1 MVSKELRGYQVDS
14 ANKGYAILKEL
25 GIVYLAMQVRCGKT
39 ATALEICKLH
49 GAKKVLFLTKKKAI
63 SSIQQDYV
71 DFGYDLW
78 FEIMIVND
86 ESMHKIEDPK
96 SFDLVIHDENHR
108 FGSLCKP
115 GKYTKMFRE
124 LFFDKPM
131 IFLSGTMCPESFS
144 QIYHQF
150 WVSSRSPWSHYRN
163 FYKWAADY
171 VNVKQRKINSFMV
184 NDYSDGIEDKIMGD
198 VSKYMIT
205 FTQEQAG
212 FQSVIEEK
220 VLHVKMLQKTYDI
233 ANRLLKDLV
242 VEGKE
247 EVILAD
253 TPAKLLQK
261 IHQLYSGTIKFESGK
276 SMVIDTTKAEFIRS
290 QFATSKIGIFYVF
303 KAELEALKQIYGDD
317 LTTDIDEF
325 NSTNKSIALQIVSGR
340 EGISLKNAEYLV
352 FYNIQHSAVSYFQG
366 IDRMTTINRLN
377 NKVFWI
383 FSEGGIEDKIY
394 KVVKSK
400 KKYTTNI
407 FKKDYEAVI
416 KQQER
421 HGTH

>member
-1 MVSKELRGYQVDS
+1 MVSKELRGYQVENS
-14 ANKGYAILKEL
+14 KKGCAILIEH
-25 GIVYLAMQVRCGKT
+25 GIVYLSMSVRTGKT
-39 ATALEICKLH
+39 ATSLEICKLY
-49 GAKKVLFLTKKKAI
+49 GARRVLFLTKKKAI

-71 DFGYDLW
+71 DFGFDIW
-78 FEIMIVND
+78 FDIMIVND
-86 ESMHKIEDPK
+86 ESMHKIEDSK
-96 SFDLVIHDENHR
+96 SFDVIVHDEHHR
-108 FGSLCKP
+108 FGAIPKP
-115 GKYTKMFRE
+115 GAATKMFRE
-124 LFFDKPM
+124 LFYNKPM
-131 IFLSGTMCPESFS
+131 IFLSGTPTPESFS
-144 QIYHQF
+144 QMFNQF
-150 WVSSRSPWSHYRN
+150 WVSSRSPWGHYKN

-261 IHQLYSGTIKFESGK
+261 IHQLYSGTVKFESGK

-290 QFATSKIGIFYVF
+290 QFVTSKIGIFYVF